1 MINDDLGRKEGGS
14 AVKGVGNRGKG
25 RKKGVLNKTTAKVKE
40 MILEALSDVGGK
52 DYLVRQADENP
63 VAFMSLLGKVLPSE
77 IKADLNHSGQIA
89 IKKIERVIVNPE
101 N

>member
-1 MINDDLGRKEGGS
+1 MDNQHKLGESGEK
-14 AVKGVGNRGKG
+14 ACGNRGKG
-25 RKKGVLNKTTAKVKE
+25 RKKGSMNKTSAKVKE
-40 MILEALSDVGGK
+40 MILGALSDVGGK